1 MAMVSVRSD
10 KVAILKKLKETQLG
24 EIKVLG

>member
-1 MAMVSVRSD
+1 MAMVNVRSD